1 MATAK
6 NDITGDLII
15 SRIKDNS
22 YDDGY
27 DGIDWSIKLEDP
39 VAPATK
45 PVDNAETFDE
55 ERQDIIGQNG
65 NDGEHYDEQT

>member
-1 MATAK
+1 MAVAK
-6 NDITGDLII
+6 NDITGDDIK
-15 SRIKDNS
+15 SRIQSNS

-27 DGIDWSIKLEDP
+27 DGIDWSVKLDDP
-39 VAPATK
+39 VVTPAK

-65 NDGEHYDEQT
+65 NDGEHYNEQT